1 MANQKLFKLLTVLNA
16 ASEAAE
22 EEIDFESIVSNIST
36 EVDYYHKLLE
46 RLKCEQ
52 VWVDSQIED
61 LTVKKKK
68 IAKNIKAFKAAI
80 KNAMV
85 FNEFPKVPGH
95 EWKLSLRPKT
105 YIQVNAE
112 ATHELW
118 EKFPNVIT
126 AKVSYEWNKTKVK
139 QELKKDDLELAKY
152 ATQIKDYDPVFS
164 PHVKGIEE

>member
-1 MANQKLFKLLTVLNA
+1 MANPKLFKLLTVLNA

-22 EEIDFESIVSNIST
+22 EEIDFESIVSNIHT
-36 EVDYYHKLLE
+36 EVDYYHKILE
-46 RLKCEQ
+46 RLKCEE
-52 VWVDSQIED
+52 VWIDTQIEE
-61 LTVKKKK
+61 LTKKRNK
-68 IAKNIKAFKAAI
+68 IKKNIKSFKEAI

-118 EKFPNVIT
+118 EKFPNIIT
-126 AKVSYEWNKTKVK
+126 AKVTYEWNKTKIK

-152 ATQIKDYDPVFS
+152 ATQIKDYDPVFK
-164 PHVKGIEE
+164 PYVKGIEE